1 MRLSV
6 EVKKPARTSIFIC
19 KGQIV
24 RGQEC
29 NYLFDLLTRPAMGDV
44 VLDLESVTNFD
55 EDGLSVVLMCRRFLF
70 ATHRTLFLC
79 NASDGFR
86 EKLSLSEQ
94 KDTDLPGA
102 DVVIPAVAAS
112 I

>member
-6 EVKKPARTSIFIC
+6 EVKKPARTSVFIC
-19 KGQIV
+19 RGQIV

-29 NYLFDLLTRPAMGDV
+29 NYLFDLLTRPATGDV

-55 EDGLSVVLMCRRFLF
+55 EDGLSVVLMCGTLLS
-70 ATHRTLFLC
+70 ATHRTLFLR
-79 NASDGFR
+79 NAPDGFR
-86 EKLSLSEQ
+86 EKLGLSQQ
-94 KDTDLPGA
+94 KSTMLCGVDG
-102 DVVIPAVAAS
+102 VIPAVAAS